1 LIVGTVSTGGSNE
14 EAVEKILPS
23 VVNISTVQLLMDFM
37 FLPTPVTGVGSG
49 TVVGE
54 DGLIATNFH
63 VVRGT
68 TDINVTLADGTV
80 VIGRVVGM
88 DQESDVALVKVD
100 ASGLRAAELGD
111 SDTLRIGQPV
121 LAIGNPLGL
130 MGGPTVTA
138 GVISAFRRNIRGQ
151 GVFFEELLQTDAAI
165 NPGNSGGPLID
176 LSGKVVGINTAVIPY
191 AQGIGFAIPINVVK
205 RVVDDLLT
213 YGRALKPFLG
223 IVGYDL
229 NEMIARY
236 YELPANRGVFIT
248 EVVRGS
254 PAHSAG
260 IRRGDIVIA
269 IDDSPVRNFSELRN
283 AVRRRRIGE
292 IVKVEIVRGGEI
304 LQLHV
309 MLVERPKQ

>member
-1 LIVGTVSTGGSNE
+1 MPVAWSNE
-14 EAVEKILPS
+14 EAVEKVLPS

-37 FLPTPVTGVGSG
+37 FLSTPVTGVGSG
-49 TVVGE
+49 TIVRG

-68 TDINVTLADGTV
+68 SEINVTLADGEV
-80 VIGRVVGM
+80 LRGRVVGN

-111 SDTLRIGQPV
+111 SDALRVGQPV

-130 MGGPTVTA
+130 MGGPTVTS
-138 GVISAFRRNIRGQ
+138 GVISAFRKNIRAQ
-151 GVFFEELLQTDAAI
+151 NVFFEELLQTDAAI

-191 AQGIGFAIPINVVK
+191 AHGIGFAIPINIVK
-205 RVVDDLLT
+205 RVVEDLLT
-213 YGRALKPFLG
+213 YGRVVKPFLG

-260 IRRGDIVIA
+260 IRRGDIIISV
-269 IDDSPVRNFSELRN
+269 DDTPVRSFSELRN

-292 IVKVEIVRGGEI
+292 VVKVELVRGGEV
-304 LQLHV
+304 LQLYV
-309 MLVERPKQ
+309 TLMERPRQ